1 MKLLNSIEFKNVS
14 FEYVKG
20 KEIIKNI
27 NVDINIK
34 DITCIIGPNGS
45 GKTTLGKL
53 MVGIL
58 KPNLGEIYLLG
69 ENIATMSLGQI
80 GKKIG
85 YLFQNPEKQ
94 FFSNTVEDEIKFV
107 LKIRNLNEE
116 YIEEKAKSL
125 LDLFQL
131 DHIKTSFPLKLS
143 QGEKQRLA
151 LAAILVNEPEYLILD
166 EPTKGLDM
174 GRRNILIQTLKNLH
188 NNGIGMTVITHDYT
202 FINRI
207 SNRILKMYRG
217 EIVEDKRN
225 EYRS

>member
-1 MKLLNSIEFKNVS
+1 MTLLGSIELKNLS

-27 NVDINIK
+27 NVNIDTK
-34 DITCIIGPNGS
+34 DITCIVGPNGS

-58 KPNLGEIYLLG
+58 KPGSGEIYLFG
-69 ENIATMSLGQI
+69 ENIAKMSLGQI

-107 LKIRNLNEE
+107 LEIKGLNKE
-116 YIEEKAKSL
+116 YIDAKVKL
-125 LDLFQL
+125 LLNLFQL
-131 DHIKTSFPLKLS
+131 NHIRASFPLKLS

-151 LAAILVNEPEYLILD
+151 LAAILANEPEYLILD
-166 EPTKGLDM
+166 ELTKGLDM
-174 GRRNILIQTLKNLH
+174 GLRNSLIQILKNLYDE
-188 NNGIGMTVITHDYT
+188 GIGMTVMTHDYT
-202 FINRI
+202 FINQV
-207 SNRILKMYRG
+207 SDRILTMYRG

-225 EYRS
+225 EY

>member
-1 MKLLNSIEFKNVS
+1 MDSIELKNVS

-27 NVDINIK
+27 NINISIK

-58 KPNLGEIYLLG
+58 RPNLGEIYLFG
-69 ENIATMSLGQI
+69 KNIATMSLGQI
-80 GKKIG
+80 GEKIG

-94 FFSNTVEDEIKFV
+94 FFSNTVEDEIKFI
-107 LKIRNLNEE
+107 LEFKNLNKE
-116 YIEEKAKSL
+116 YIEEKVKSL

-131 DHIKTSFPLKLS
+131 GHIKTSFPLKLS

-151 LAAILVNEPEYLILD
+151 LATILANEPEYLVLD

-174 GRRNILIQTLKNLH
+174 ERRNILIQTLKNLQGR
-188 NNGIGMTVITHDYT
+188 GIGMTVITHDYD
-202 FINRI
+202 FISRI
-207 SNRILKMYRG
+207 SDRILKMYRG
-217 EIVEDKRN
+217 EIIEDSKH
-225 EYRS
+225 

>member
-1 MKLLNSIEFKNVS
+1 MVKLLDSIELRNIS
-14 FEYVKG
+14 FEYIKG

-27 NVDINIK
+27 DINIRIK
-34 DITCIIGPNGS
+34 DITCITGPNGS

-58 KPNLGEIYLLG
+58 KPNSGEIYLGG
-69 ENIATMSLGQI
+69 ENIVDMSLGRI
-80 GKKIG
+80 GRRVG

-107 LKIRNLNEE
+107 LEIKNLSRE
-116 YIEEKAKSL
+116 YIEEKTEML

-131 DHIKTSFPLKLS
+131 NHIKASFPLKLS
-143 QGEKQRLA
+143 QGEKQCLA
-151 LAAILVNEPEYLILD
+151 LAAILVNEPGYLILD

-174 GRRNILIQTLKNLH
+174 ERRDTLVQMLKNLCSK
-188 NNGIGMTVITHDYT
+188 GMGMTVISHDHV
-202 FINRI
+202 FVNQI
-207 SNRILKMYRG
+207 SDRVLKMCRG

-225 EYRS
+225 EH

>member
-1 MKLLNSIEFKNVS
+1 VTLLGSIELKNLS

-27 NVDINIK
+27 NVNIDTK
-34 DITCIIGPNGS
+34 DITCIVGPNGS

-58 KPNLGEIYLLG
+58 KPGSGEIYLFG
-69 ENIATMSLGQI
+69 ENIAKMSLGQI

-107 LKIRNLNEE
+107 LEIKGLNKE
-116 YIEEKAKSL
+116 YIDAKVKL
-125 LDLFQL
+125 LLNLFQL
-131 DHIKTSFPLKLS
+131 NHIRASFPLKLS

-151 LAAILVNEPEYLILD
+151 LAAILANEPEYLILD

-174 GRRNILIQTLKNLH
+174 GLRNSLIQILKNLYDE
-188 NNGIGMTVITHDYT
+188 GIGMTVMTHDYT
-202 FINRI
+202 FINQV
-207 SNRILKMYRG
+207 SDRILTMYRG

-225 EYRS
+225 EY

>member
-1 MKLLNSIEFKNVS
+1 MTLLGSIELKNLS

-27 NVDINIK
+27 NVNIDTK
-34 DITCIIGPNGS
+34 DITCIVGPNGS

-58 KPNLGEIYLLG
+58 KPGSGEIYLFG
-69 ENIATMSLGQI
+69 ENIAKMSLGQI

-107 LKIRNLNEE
+107 LEIKGLNKE
-116 YIEEKAKSL
+116 YIDAKVKL
-125 LDLFQL
+125 LLNLFQL
-131 DHIKTSFPLKLS
+131 NHIRASFPLKLS

-151 LAAILVNEPEYLILD
+151 LAAILANEPKYLILD
-166 EPTKGLDM
+166 EPTKGLDI
-174 GRRNILIQTLKNLH
+174 GLRNSLIQILKNLYDE
-188 NNGIGMTVITHDYT
+188 GIGMTVMTHDYT
-202 FINRI
+202 FINQV
-207 SNRILKMYRG
+207 SDRILTMYRG

-225 EYRS
+225 EY

>member
-1 MKLLNSIEFKNVS
+1 MTLLGSIELKNLS

-27 NVDINIK
+27 NVNIDTK
-34 DITCIIGPNGS
+34 DITCIVGPNGS

-58 KPNLGEIYLLG
+58 KPGSGEIYLFG
-69 ENIATMSLGQI
+69 ENIAKMSLGQI

-107 LKIRNLNEE
+107 LEIKGLNKE
-116 YIEEKAKSL
+116 YIDAKVKL
-125 LDLFQL
+125 LLNLFQL
-131 DHIKTSFPLKLS
+131 NHIRASFPLKLS

-151 LAAILVNEPEYLILD
+151 LAAILANEPEYLILD

-174 GRRNILIQTLKNLH
+174 GLRNSLIQILKNLYDE
-188 NNGIGMTVITHDYT
+188 GIGMTVMTHDYT
-202 FINRI
+202 FINQV
-207 SNRILKMYRG
+207 SDRILTMYRG

-225 EYRS
+225 EY

>member
-1 MKLLNSIEFKNVS
+1 MVKLLNSIELKNVS

-20 KEIIKNI
+20 KETIKNI
-27 NVDINIK
+27 DINIDVK

-58 KPNLGEIYLLG
+58 KPGLGEIYLMG
-69 ENIATMSLGQI
+69 KNISDMSLGQI

-94 FFSNTVEDEIKFV
+94 FFSNTVKDEIKFILEV
-107 LKIRNLNEE
+107 KGLDEK
-116 YIEEKAKSL
+116 YIEEKTESL
-125 LDLFQL
+125 LGLFQL
-131 DHIKTSFPLKLS
+131 DDIKTSFPLKLS

-151 LAAILVNEPEYLILD
+151 LAAILANEPEYLILD

-174 GRRNILIQTLKNLH
+174 ERRNILIQLLKDLH
-188 NNGIGMTVITHDYT
+188 NKGIGMTIITHDHV
-202 FINRI
+202 FVNKI
-207 SNRILKMYRG
+207 SNRTLKMYRG
-217 EIVEDKRN
+217 EIVEYKRN
-225 EYRS
+225 KH

>member
-1 MKLLNSIEFKNVS
+1 MTLLGSIELKNLS

-27 NVDINIK
+27 NVNIDTK
-34 DITCIIGPNGS
+34 DITCIVGPNGS

-58 KPNLGEIYLLG
+58 KPGSGEIYLFG
-69 ENIATMSLGQI
+69 ENIAKMSLGQI

-107 LKIRNLNEE
+107 LEIKGLNKE
-116 YIEEKAKSL
+116 YIDAKVKL
-125 LDLFQL
+125 LLNLFQL
-131 DHIKTSFPLKLS
+131 NHIRASFPLKLS
-143 QGEKQRLA
+143 QGEKQRLYWS
-151 LAAILVNEPEYLILD
+151 AILPNEPAYSILD
-166 EPTKGLDM
+166 SPTKGLDM
-174 GRRNILIQTLKNLH
+174 GLRNSLIQILKNLYDE
-188 NNGIGMTVITHDYT
+188 GIGMTVMTHDYT
-202 FINRI
+202 FINQV
-207 SNRILKMYRG
+207 SDRILTMYRG

-225 EYRS
+225 EY